1 MALKKAGADA
11 PESSGVGENMTREQA
26 AALAAEPEAAKA
38 EKPKAAKPESQPEK
52 AEKQKS
58 VNKNPEKFVFT
69 HSLPVNGNVGVY
81 VKGEEKSVP
90 AKDGR
95 IEFSESF
102 DVGCAIAA
110 ELVKAGW
117 ADITEYPVV
126 RAYETPK
133 PSVKVIKGWRF
144 RHPDHS
150 ENEPINAT
158 IGFYVNDEEVQ
169 VVLEKSRCVVTD
181 AQIAGALERKGYI
194 VEEVA
199 SE

>member
-1 MALKKAGADA
+1 MALKKAGAEA
-11 PESSGVGENMTREQA
+11 PESSDSKPQDDSAPFE
-26 AALAAEPEAAKA
+26 AEHVEPVAEKA
-38 EKPKAAKPESQPEK
+38 EKPKAAKPETQPEK
-52 AEKQKS
+52 AEKQKA
-58 VNKNPEKFVFT
+58 VNKTPDKFVFT

-81 VKGEEKSVP
+81 VKGEEKSVS

-102 DVGCAIAA
+102 DMGCAIGA

-117 ADITEYPVV
+117 VDVSEYPVQ
-126 RAYETPK
+126 RSYETPK
-133 PSVKVIKGWRF
+133 PSVKVINGWRF

-158 IGFYVNDEEVQ
+158 IGFYVNGVEVS

-181 AQIAGALERKGYI
+181 AEIAGVLERKGYI
-194 VEEVA
+194 VEEVV